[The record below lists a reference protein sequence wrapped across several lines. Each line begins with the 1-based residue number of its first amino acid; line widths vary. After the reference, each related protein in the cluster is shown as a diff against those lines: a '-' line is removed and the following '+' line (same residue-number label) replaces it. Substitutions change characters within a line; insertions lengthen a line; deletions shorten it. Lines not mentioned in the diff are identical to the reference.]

1 MSEKMK
7 IKTSSMNSLML
18 ASRTTWGNVKPSTK
32 AFKSKRD
39 YNRRDKS
46 WKHDI

>member
-1 MSEKMK
+1 MK
-7 IKTSSMNSLML
+7 KTASVNEFACNIRRTFSSC
-18 ASRTTWGNVKPSTK
+18 KPVTK

-46 WKHDI
+46 WKKFED